1 MEGFLDVQKSVRGI
15 SLIEALITLLVL
27 SIGLLGLGQLQ
38 ARLWSSSGK
47 LHATSTGYSL
57 GTSYLEIFAATQVIA
72 PDLIADPPLQVQRSG
87 TLFNTAVSF
96 SEDGQLTETEIRVV
110 WEDRNGPQAVN
121 LGSVTNAAS
130 RASDTRL
137 LLPWATPYPDNNTD
151 LESP

>member
-1 MEGFLDVQKSVRGI
+1 MEGFLDVQKNVRGI

-47 LHATSTGYSL
+47 LHATSNGYAL
-57 GTSYLEIFAATQVIA
+57 GISYLEMLTATQIIA
-72 PDLIADPPLQVQRSG
+72 PDLIADLPLRVQRSG

-121 LGSVTNAAS
+121 LESVTNSAS
-130 RASDTRL
+130 RASDARL
-137 LLPWATPYPDNNTD
+137 LLPWATPYPENNT
-151 LESP
+151 EPVSP